1 MKAKFMLAAA
11 AAMVTLAPVQLVL
24 AQQEEQQQQQPQRQ
38 QQQQARSLNELLQL
52 VEQGRARD
60 SEELR
65 RRERE
70 FEQQKAEQERL
81 LREARQ
87 RQRNLEETSER
98 LEGQFETNER
108 EISSLNQQLNESLGA
123 LRELFGVVQ
132 LVAGDHASQLE
143 NSFTSIQFEGRRAFL
158 MDLAERMGQTARI
171 ASVDELERL
180 WFELQRE
187 ATELGRVV
195 RMPLEVVDV
204 DGNRSTRDVV
214 RVGAFNLVSEGR
226 YLSYEPATGTV
237 AELVRQP
244 DQRRFINSTSE
255 VVRAQDGFVP
265 FGVDVTRGQILALLI
280 QQPTLRERIQQG
292 AEIGYLII
300 ALGILGL
307 LLALE
312 RLITLG
318 VLSRKVTAQLKSE
331 EPKTDNPLG
340 RVLKVYEDNRRV
352 DVETLELKLSEAIMK
367 ETPKLQR
374 FLLFLKII
382 SVVAPLMGLLGTVTG
397 MIQTFQA
404 ITLFGTGD
412 PTLMAGGISQALVT
426 TVLGL
431 TVAIPIVLLHTVV
444 SGRSRRIIN
453 ILQEQSAGIVAQHSE
468 AENAM
473 LAGTARDR

>member
-1 MKAKFMLAAA
+1 
-11 AAMVTLAPVQLVL
+11 
-24 AQQEEQQQQQPQRQ
+24 
-38 QQQQARSLNELLQL
+38 
-52 VEQGRARD
+52 
-60 SEELR
+60 LR

-70 FEQQKAEQERL
+70 FEAQRAEQERL

-87 RQRNLEETSER
+87 RQRNLEQASER
-98 LEGQFETNER
+98 LEGQFENNER
-108 EISSLNQQLNESLGA
+108 EISTLNQQLNESLGA

-143 NSFTSIQFEGRRAFL
+143 TSFTAIQFEGRRQFL

-204 DGNRSTRDVV
+204 DGNRTTRDVV
-214 RVGAFNLVSEGR
+214 RVGAFNLVSDGR
-226 YLSYEPATGTV
+226 YLSYEPATGVV

-244 DQRRFINSTSE
+244 DQRRFISSTSE
-255 VVRAQDGFVP
+255 IVRAQDGFVP

-312 RLITLG
+312 RLVTLT
-318 VLSRKVTAQLKSE
+318 VLSRKVTAQLSSDE
-331 EPKTDNPLG
+331 AREDNPLG
-340 RVLKVYEDNRRV
+340 RVLKVYDDNRRV
-352 DVETLELKLSEAIMK
+352 DVETLELKLSEAIMR

-473 LAGTARDR
+473 LAGSARDR

>member
-1 MKAKFMLAAA
+1 MKLKFFLAAA
-11 AAMVTLAPVQLVL
+11 AAAIILLPLQPAEVQ
-24 AQQEEQQQQQPQRQ
+24 AQQQE
-38 QQQQARSLNELLQL
+38 ARSLAELLRL

-70 FEQQKAEQERL
+70 FEQERAQQERL
-81 LREARQ
+81 LNEARARQ
-87 RQRNLEETSER
+87 RSMEQTSER
-98 LEGQFETNER
+98 LEGTFEANVQ
-108 EISSLNQQLNESLGA
+108 EIAQLNQNLNDSLGE

-132 LVAGDHASQLE
+132 LVAGDAASQFE
-143 NSFTSIQFEGRRAFL
+143 TSLTSLQFEGRREFL
-158 MDLAERMGQTARI
+158 LDLVERMGQAARI

-195 RMPLEVVDV
+195 RMPMEVVDT

-214 RVGAFNLVSEGR
+214 RVGAFNIVSDGK
-226 YLSYEPATGTV
+226 YLAYEPATGTV
-237 AELVRQP
+237 SELIRQP
-244 DQRRFINSTSE
+244 DQRRFMSSTSDI
-255 VVRAQDGFVP
+255 VKAQDGFEA

-280 QQPTLRERIQQG
+280 QQPNIRERIAQG

-307 LLALE
+307 LLAGE
-312 RLITLG
+312 RLITLTI
-318 VLSRKVTAQLKSE
+318 LSRKVSAQLKAPE
-331 EPKTDNPLG
+331 AREDNPLG
-340 RVLKVYEDNRRV
+340 RVLKVYQDNKRV
-352 DVETLELKLSEAIMK
+352 DVETLELKLSEAILK

-431 TVAIPIVLLHTVV
+431 VVAIPIVLLHTIV
-444 SGRSRRIIN
+444 SGRSRHIIN
-453 ILQEQSAGIVAQHSE
+453 VLQEQSAGIVAQHSE

-473 LAGTARDR
+473 LAGASRTS

>member
-1 MKAKFMLAAA
+1 MKSKFILAAVA
-11 AAMVTLAPVQLVL
+11 AAIMLMPLQQAE
-24 AQQEEQQQQQPQRQ
+24 AQQDT
-38 QQQQARSLNELLQL
+38 QARSLNELLRL

-60 SEELR
+60 SEQLR
-65 RRERE
+65 QRERE
-70 FEQQKAEQERL
+70 FETQKAEQERL
-81 LREARQ
+81 VREARQ
-87 RQRNLEETSER
+87 RQRSMEQASEQLEAK
-98 LEGQFETNER
+98 FAVNER
-108 EISSLNQQLNESLGA
+108 EISTLNQQLNDNLGE

-132 LVAGDHASQLE
+132 LVAGDAASQFETSL
-143 NSFTSIQFEGRRAFL
+143 TSIQYQGRREFL
-158 MDLAERMGQTARI
+158 LGLAERMGQSARI
-171 ASVDELERL
+171 ASVEELERL

-214 RVGAFNLVSEGR
+214 RVGAFNIVSDGK
-226 YLSYEPATGTV
+226 YLSYEPATRTV

-244 DQRRFINSTSE
+244 DQRRFISSTSDI
-255 VVRAQDGFVP
+255 VRAQDGFEA

-280 QQPTLRERIQQG
+280 QQPNMRERIAQG

-307 LLALE
+307 LLAGE
-312 RLITLG
+312 RLVTLSI
-318 VLSRKVTAQLKSE
+318 LSSKVSSQLKSP
-331 EPKTDNPLG
+331 EPRTDNPLG
-340 RVLKVYEDNRRV
+340 RVLKVYSDNKQV

-431 TVAIPIVLLHTVV
+431 TVAIPMVLLHTIV

-453 ILQEQSAGIVAQHSE
+453 VLQEQSAGIVAQHSE
-468 AENAM
+468 SENAM
-473 LAGTARDR
+473 LAGTARTS

>member
-1 MKAKFMLAAA
+1 MKSKFILAAVA
-11 AAMVTLAPVQLVL
+11 ALVVLAPLQSSQ
-24 AQQEEQQQQQPQRQ
+24 AQ

-60 SEELR
+60 SENLR
-65 RRERE
+65 QRERE
-70 FEQQKAEQERL
+70 FEAQKAEQERL

-87 RQRNLEETSER
+87 RQRTMEQRSEQLEST
-98 LEGQFETNER
+98 FETNER
-108 EISSLNQQLNESLGA
+108 EIGTLNQQLNDSLGD

-132 LVAGDHASQLE
+132 LVAGDAASQFE
-143 NSFTSIQFEGRRAFL
+143 TSLTSLQYQGRREFL
-158 MDLAERMGQTARI
+158 LGLAERMGQSARI

-195 RMPLEVVDV
+195 RFQHEVVDV
-204 DGNRSTRDVV
+204 NGNRNMRDVV
-214 RVGAFNLVSEGR
+214 RVGAFNIVSNGN
-226 YLSYEPATGTV
+226 YLSYEPATRTV

-244 DQRRFINSTSE
+244 DQSRFISSTSN
-255 VVRAQDGFVP
+255 VVNAQDGFVA

-280 QQPTLRERIQQG
+280 QQPNLRERIQQG

-307 LLALE
+307 LLAAE
-312 RLITLG
+312 RLVTLTIQ
-318 VLSRKVTAQLKSE
+318 SRKVTAQLKNP
-331 EPKTDNPLG
+331 EPRTDNPLG
-340 RVLKVYEDNRRV
+340 RVLKVYADNKHV

-431 TVAIPIVLLHTVV
+431 VVAIPIVLLHTLV
-444 SGRSRRIIN
+444 SGRSRRVIN
-453 ILQEQSAGIVAQHSE
+453 VLQEQSAGIVAQHSE

-473 LAGTARDR
+473 LAGTGRHS

>member
-1 MKAKFMLAAA
+1 MKSKFIFAAA
-11 AAMVTLAPVQLVL
+11 AAAFMLTAFQPAYVQ
-24 AQQEEQQQQQPQRQ
+24 AQEGRE
-38 QQQQARSLNELLQL
+38 ARSLNELLRM

-60 SEELR
+60 TEALR
-65 RRERE
+65 ARERE
-70 FEQQKAEQERL
+70 FEAEKAQQERL

-87 RQRNLEETSER
+87 RQQNLERTSER
-98 LEGQFETNER
+98 LEARFAENEQ
-108 EISSLNQQLNESLGA
+108 EISALNQELNASLGE

-132 LVAGDHASQLE
+132 LVAGDAASQFE
-143 NSFTSIQFEGRRAFL
+143 NSLTSIQFEGRREFL

-171 ASVDELERL
+171 ASVDDLERL

-187 ATELGRVV
+187 ATELGKVV

-204 DGNRSTRDVV
+204 GGNRGNRDVV
-214 RVGAFNLVSEGR
+214 RVGAFNVVSDGK
-226 YLSYEPATGTV
+226 YLAYEPATKTV

-244 DQRRFINSTSE
+244 DQGRFISTTSDI
-255 VVRAQDGFVP
+255 VKAQDGFVA
-265 FGVDVTRGQILALLI
+265 FGVDVTRGQILSLLI
-280 QQPTLRERIQQG
+280 QQPNLRERVAQG

-300 ALGILGL
+300 ALGLLGL
-307 LLALE
+307 LLAGE
-312 RLITLG
+312 RLVTLTI
-318 VLSRKVTAQLKSE
+318 LSQKVTSQLKSA
-331 EPKTDNPLG
+331 EPNENNPLG
-340 RVLKVYEDNRRV
+340 RVLKVYQDNKRV

-374 FLLFLKII
+374 FLLFIKII

-431 TVAIPIVLLHTVV
+431 VVAIPMVLLHTLV
-444 SGRSRRIIN
+444 SGRSRRIVN

-473 LAGTARDR
+473 LAGTARNR